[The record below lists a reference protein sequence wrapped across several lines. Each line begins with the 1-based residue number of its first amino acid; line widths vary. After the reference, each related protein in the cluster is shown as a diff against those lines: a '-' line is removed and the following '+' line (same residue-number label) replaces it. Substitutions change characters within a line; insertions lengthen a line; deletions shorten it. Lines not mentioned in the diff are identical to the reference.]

1 MLTHRYRGVVKT
13 HFTEQP
19 MDKLTET
26 FEKMDKGQLQ
36 GRVVIDLS
44 G

>member
-1 MLTHRYRGVVKT
+1 MFDRGIVKT
-13 HFTEQP
+13 HFTVEP
-19 MDKLTET
+19 MSKLTET

-44 G
+44 A